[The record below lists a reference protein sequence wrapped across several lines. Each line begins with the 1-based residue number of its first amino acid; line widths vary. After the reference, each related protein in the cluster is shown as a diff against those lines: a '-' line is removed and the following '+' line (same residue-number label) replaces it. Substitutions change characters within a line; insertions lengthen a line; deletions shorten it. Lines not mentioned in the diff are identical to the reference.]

1 MLTKTTVVSIH
12 PLARM
17 FDEAVASL
25 PGWQRQVLTLSEADR
40 LGAGEIGAAL
50 GISGASA
57 RVALLEA
64 RRALGRTLTER
75 VSRSSRLAAAVA
87 AEPLRA
93 SA

>member
-25 PGWQRQVLTLSEADR
+25 PDCQRHVLTLSEADR
-40 LGAGEIGAAL
+40 LGAAEIGEEL
-50 GISGASA
+50 GIGSARA
-57 RVALLEA
+57 RVALFHA
-64 RRALGRTLTER
+64 RQALGRKLTER
-75 VSRSSRLAAAVA
+75 VRLSPRPAIGVA
-87 AEPLRA
+87 TEPLRA